1 MPIKYKIASTNKP
14 GQGKA
19 GEKVYFPRLTE
30 SSRVSMDYL
39 IPIIEKR
46 SSASGADVYSVL
58 YNLVNLIPEMLLDG
72 KTIKLENLGTFSLHA
87 QTRAESSPEEVN
99 AQNITGLKVVF
110 RPDVR
115 IKQELKHPE
124 FIKV

>member
-1 MPIKYKIASTNKP
+1 MALKYKIASTSKP

-30 SSRVSMDYL
+30 SSQVTLQEM
-39 IPIIEKR
+39 IWAIEKR
-46 SSASGADVYSVL
+46 SSVTESDVYAVL
-58 YNLVNLIPEMLLDG
+58 YNLVNLIPELLLKG
-72 KTIKLENLGTFSLHA
+72 NTVKLDNLGTFRLYA
-87 QTRAESSPEEVN
+87 QTQAESSPEKVSDH
-99 AQNITGLKVVF
+99 NITGLKLTF

-115 IKQELKHPE
+115 IKQKLKHPE

>member
-1 MPIKYKIASTNKP
+1 MPIKYKITSTNKP

-19 GEKVYFPRLTE
+19 GEKVYFPRLTQ
-30 SSRVSMDYL
+30 SNRVGMDEL
-39 IPIIEKR
+39 IRIIEKR

-72 KTIKLENLGTFSLHA
+72 KTIKLDDLGTFSLHA
-87 QTRAESSPEEVN
+87 QTRAESSPE
-99 AQNITGLKVVF
+99 KVS
-110 RPDVR
+110 DVR